1 MIWGKTTPGL
11 EYSHCITVL
20 EIFTVKNSDP
30 LSQTGSY
37 KYLCFQSRHFY
48 LEVSLTGTFSRC
60 LSQVLLPR
68 LLFGGNGGSGWRDP
82 ENTFLPLKLNT
93 KNFPTLRPSTSLLP
107 NSILW
112 TSGTQN
118 HRRLC
123 SELLHSPLAVLSS
136 MRKSFLLS
144 LTLVTSVQLLSHVRL
159 SATPWTAACQASL
172 SITGSRSLLKL
183 MSLESV
189 MPSNHLILC
198 HPLLLPPSVIP
209 SIRISSNES
218 RALLIQLQ

>member
-20 EIFTVKNSDP
+20 ERFTVKNSDP

-37 KYLCFQSRHFY
+37 KYLCFQSRHFH

-60 LSQVLLPR
+60 LSQVLLAR
-68 LLFGGNGGSGWRDP
+68 LLFGGNEGSGWRDP
-82 ENTFLPLKLNT
+82 ENTFPLKLNT

-136 MRKSFLLS
+136 MSKSFLLS
-144 LTLVTSVQLLSHVRL
+144 LTSVSSVQLLSHVRL
-159 SATPWTAACQASL
+159 SATPWTAACQASP
-172 SITGSRSLLKL
+172 SITGSRRLLKL
-183 MSLESV
+183 MSIESV

-198 HPLLLPPSVIP
+198 RPLLLPPSVFP
-209 SIRISSNES
+209 SIRIFSNES